1 MNKIT
6 DLIKTNASTKDV
18 IEKTN
23 SYCPWLWN
31 HLHVTTNGQVFPCC
45 LGGGEASPIGNI
57 NNESFDD
64 IWTGPEFKKLRKAV
78 LQDKK
83 IPHCKTCYTKE
94 QQSGFSLRH
103 DAITKFHE
111 SAKDMVMT
119 TQDDGTS
126 PDAKPVYLDIRF
138 SNICNMRCKMCG
150 HYSSSKWFGDSEK
163 LKEKGIY
170 NYGTNSD
177 TAIIKGIED
186 SDALLDRLEEY
197 LPHMQEIYFAGGEPL
212 FMEQHY
218 KLLNKLIELKLTD
231 IHIRY
236 NSNLSI
242 VKFKKTKIVD
252 LWKHFSNVY
261 CAGSID
267 TYGTRAENLRKDT
280 VWSEIETHMALI
292 HSETPHVIVGI
303 SPTIQILNAH
313 SVCELNRQW
322 VEKGWV
328 RPDEMFWNIL
338 IDPKF
343 YNVQN
348 FPDHMKQEVAEIW
361 LDHLN
366 WLGVRPHKTVY
377 KTIHTAIKWMNS
389 VPCNENRLREMCY
402 HTKILD
408 QLRGEDTRCTFPELK
423 YIWENYWPPRSEE
436 LRSSVLAQIC
446 KFFSLGPLR

>member
-45 LGGGEASPIGNI
+45 LGGEASPIGNI

-64 IWTGPEFKKLRKAV
+64 IWTGLEFKKLRKAV

-103 DAITKFHE
+103 EAITRFHE

-150 HYSSSKWFGDSEK
+150 HFSSSKWFGDSEK

-177 TAIIKGIED
+177 TAIVNGVED

-231 IHIRY
+231 VHIRY

-377 KTIHTAIKWMNS
+377 KTIHTAIKWLNS

>member
-45 LGGGEASPIGNI
+45 LGGEASPIGNI

-150 HYSSSKWFGDSEK
+150 HFSSSKWFGDSEK

-177 TAIIKGIED
+177 TAIVNGVED

-231 IHIRY
+231 VHIRY

>member
-45 LGGGEASPIGNI
+45 LGGEASPIGNI

-150 HYSSSKWFGDSEK
+150 HFSSSKWFGDSEK

-177 TAIIKGIED
+177 TAIVNGVED

-231 IHIRY
+231 VHIRY

-389 VPCNENRLREMCY
+389 VPCDENRLREMCY

>member
-31 HLHVTTNGQVFPCC
+31 HLHVATNGQVFPCC
-45 LGGGEASPIGNI
+45 LGGEASPIGNI

-64 IWTGPEFKKLRKAV
+64 IWTGSEFKKLRKAV

-119 TQDDGTS
+119 TQDDGAA

-177 TAIIKGIED
+177 TAIIKGVED
-186 SDALLDRLEEY
+186 SDTLLDRLEEY

-231 IHIRY
+231 VHIRY

-389 VPCNENRLREMCY
+389 VPCDENRLREMCY

-423 YIWENYWPPRSEE
+423 YIWKNYWPTRSEE